1 MYLRKS
7 SVLSTTGSM
16 PKASNA
22 PALASCCTAS
32 LIALLSACASAPKPR
47 ADARVWQGRWLL
59 RLAGPPEQVHQAQFE
74 LSGQAQSG
82 ELLLISPLGSVLARL
97 RWTPHL
103 AELES
108 PGRVEQAP
116 QLATLLQARLGV
128 ALPVPALFDWLQGR
142 PTEVPGWQV
151 QLQDLGQ
158 GRLQLTHLNEP
169 QAQLRLILDRP

>member
-1 MYLRKS
+1 MDGPHPMRLPAPLPRRQALRHS
-7 SVLSTTGSM
+7 AWT
-16 PKASNA
+16 
-22 PALASCCTAS
+22 LAS
-32 LIALLSACASAPKPR
+32 LALLSACASAPKPR
-47 ADARVWQGRWLL
+47 ADGPVWQGRWLL